1 VGDVSGDKTPDFYVG
16 DYADTTGGSVD
27 GNPAGRAGVYSGRD
41 GHELHAWVGDS
52 ADAGLGPGRSAGD
65 VNGDGR
71 PDLIV
76 GSYTSSAGAF
86 QAGKVQIFSG
96 ATGGLLR
103 TITSTVE
110 NEQLGFDAVGLGDT
124 NRDGLPDELVSAAN
138 GNHVY
143 IVAGTRLGRH

>member
-1 VGDVSGDKTPDFYVG
+1 
-16 DYADTTGGSVD
+16 
-27 GNPAGRAGVYSGRD
+27 
-41 GHELHAWVGDS
+41 
-52 ADAGLGPGRSAGD
+52 

-124 NRDGLPDELVSAAN
+124 NRDGLPDEIVSAAN